1 MADFPA
7 CPQCGAEDTYH
18 DGNLLVCPHCG
29 HEWNEGDGAGS
40 NDEADAAIVVR
51 DSNGNALGEGDTV
64 VVIKDLP
71 VKGASTGIKQGTVIR
86 DIRLVEDDP
95 THVYDRKS
103 GIYVKTQF
111 LRKQ

>member
-1 MADFPA
+1 MSEFPA
-7 CPQCGAEDTYH
+7 CPQCGQNDTYH

-29 HEWNEGDGAGS
+29 HEWAEG
-40 NDEADAAIVVR
+40 EAAAEVEDNVVVR
-51 DSNGNALGEGDTV
+51 DSNGNVLNDGDTV

-71 VKGASTGIKQGTVIR
+71 VKGGSGPIKQGTVIR
-86 DIRLVEDDP
+86 DIRLGDVEG
-95 THVYDRKS
+95 HIYDRKS

>member
-1 MADFPA
+1 MSDFPK

-18 DGNLLVCPHCG
+18 DGTLLVCPHCG
-29 HEWNEGDGAGS
+29 HEWNEGEAAVGEAEEGEVKRDG
-40 NDEADAAIVVR
+40 
-51 DSNGNALGEGDTV
+51 NGNALADGDNV

-71 VKGASTGIKQGTVIR
+71 VKGGSGPIKQGTVIR
-86 DIRLVEDDP
+86 DIRLGDVAD
-95 THVYDRKS
+95 HVYDRKS